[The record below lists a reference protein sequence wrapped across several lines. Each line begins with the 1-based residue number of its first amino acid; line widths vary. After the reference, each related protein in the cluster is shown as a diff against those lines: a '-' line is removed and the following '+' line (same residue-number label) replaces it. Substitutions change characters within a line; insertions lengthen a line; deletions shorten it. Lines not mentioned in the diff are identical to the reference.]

1 MLARVK
7 SKKPMVVPL
16 DQVPVV
22 AAADAVTRVRI
33 ARTITRRRCGSE
45 LMQGVCWMDPG
56 EQTNTWSS
64 RAADDTAAGDHWYG
78 PVEETYF
85 IVRGDLR
92 LRTDAGV
99 FELHAN
105 DSVYLAPGHSYHL
118 ENTGTEPAF
127 FVYSMTPS
135 QE

>member
-1 MLARVK
+1 
-7 SKKPMVVPL
+7 MVVPL

-22 AAADAVTRVRI
+22 PAAEAVTRVRI
-33 ARTITRRRCGSE
+33 ARTITRARCGSE

-64 RAADDTAAGDHWYG
+64 RTSDDTDKGDHWYG

-85 IVRGDLR
+85 IVRGHLR
-92 LRTDAGV
+92 LTTDAGT
-99 FELHAN
+99 FDLREN
-105 DSVYLAPGHSYHL
+105 DSVYLAPGHTYRL
-118 ENTGTEPAF
+118 ENVGDESAF
-127 FVYSMTPS
+127 FVYSMIPS